1 MISKLS
7 DRYRIDGPVTL
18 AGASAL
24 LEEGSRSFEGDPVV
38 VDLSG
43 VTEADSSAIS
53 LILEWTRRMH
63 AANRKISF
71 ANLGESLVR
80 IANLY
85 GVMELIPVAA
95 A

>member
-1 MISKLS
+1 MISKHG
-7 DRYRIDGPVTL
+7 DRYRVEGPVTL
-18 AGASAL
+18 AGVTAL
-24 LEEGSRSFEGDPVV
+24 LDECNRSFDGDPVV
-38 VDLSG
+38 VDMSG

-53 LILEWTRRMH
+53 LVLEWTRRMH
-63 AANRKISF
+63 AANRKILF
-71 ANLGESLVR
+71 ANLGESLVS

>member
-1 MISKLS
+1 MISKQGG
-7 DRYRIDGPVTL
+7 RYLVEGPVTL
-18 AGASAL
+18 AGVTAL
-24 LEEGSRSFEGDPVV
+24 LDEGSRSFEGDSVV
-38 VDLSG
+38 VDMSG

-53 LILEWTRRMH
+53 LVLEWTRRMH
-63 AANRKISF
+63 AANRKIFF
-71 ANLGESLVR
+71 ANLGESLVS